1 MILKYP
7 ISIPDFLST
16 CKEMEHKPC
25 FELVLSDLLYEHG
38 VLQPEPFGLQGI
50 RKVIEVYE
58 QSLSVGKSS
67 NKKEMPFFR
76 EHQLRLIGPELVP
89 FACSLYE
96 ESTSFTPA
104 QNDLWISLDSED
116 LIDLC
121 LGENLSLVCC
131 KYDENEMLETFE
143 PLLKQEYDKILFD
156 EENTGFLPDSRFVS
170 LLYKALFEWRPA
182 VEQPRK
188 EWRITSLNT
197 PEEADY
203 RWNGTTLKPMKAI
216 QVPASYIR
224 QIEIYPDYQQEP
236 ALYTALIGALKKVG
250 LVPEL
255 LLTGLVE

>member
-1 MILKYP
+1 
-7 ISIPDFLST
+7 
-16 CKEMEHKPC
+16 
-25 FELVLSDLLYEHG
+25 
-38 VLQPEPFGLQGI
+38 
-50 RKVIEVYE
+50 
-58 QSLSVGKSS
+58 
-67 NKKEMPFFR
+67 MPFFR

-89 FACSLYE
+89 FSCSLYE

-104 QNDLWISLDSED
+104 QNDLWISLDSGD

-131 KYDENEMLETFE
+131 KYDENEMQETFE

-156 EENTGFLPDSRFVS
+156 EENTGFLPGSRFVS

-182 VEQPRK
+182 VELPRK
-188 EWRITSLNT
+188 EWRITSLNA

>member
-1 MILKYP
+1 
-7 ISIPDFLST
+7 
-16 CKEMEHKPC
+16 
-25 FELVLSDLLYEHG
+25 
-38 VLQPEPFGLQGI
+38 
-50 RKVIEVYE
+50 
-58 QSLSVGKSS
+58 
-67 NKKEMPFFR
+67 MPFFR

-89 FACSLYE
+89 FSCSLYE

-156 EENTGFLPDSRFVS
+156 EENTGFLPGSRFVS

>member
-1 MILKYP
+1 MKQNKKIY
-7 ISIPDFLST
+7 DFKVSHIDSGFPFYLQG
-16 CKEMEHKPC
+16 HKPC

-58 QSLSVGKSS
+58 QSLSLGKSS
-67 NKKEMPFFR
+67 SKKGMPFFR

-131 KYDENEMLETFE
+131 K
-143 PLLKQEYDKILFD
+143 
-156 EENTGFLPDSRFVS
+156 GSRFVS

>member
-1 MILKYP
+1 
-7 ISIPDFLST
+7 
-16 CKEMEHKPC
+16 
-25 FELVLSDLLYEHG
+25 
-38 VLQPEPFGLQGI
+38 
-50 RKVIEVYE
+50 
-58 QSLSVGKSS
+58 
-67 NKKEMPFFR
+67 MPFFR

-89 FACSLYE
+89 FSCSLYE
-96 ESTSFTPA
+96 GSTSFTPA
-104 QNDLWISLDSED
+104 KNDLWISLDSED

-131 KYDENEMLETFE
+131 KYDENEMQETFE

-156 EENTGFLPDSRFVS
+156 EENTGFLPGSRFVS